1 MGYTNKIL
9 DTHPFCFQKN
19 HYCDY
24 RNLQLVE
31 SVGGRGRGVNHFL
44 REKNLQKVIIALR
57 CKTVNM
63 NTRLNLY
70 AILIEL

>member
-9 DTHPFCFQKN
+9 DTHPFVSKRIIIVT
-19 HYCDY
+19 

-31 SVGGRGRGVNHFL
+31 SVGGRGRGVKQFL